1 MSEKLC
7 KLTILLSLIFLQEKS
22 FALDL
27 NSPQTLEAF
36 TFKEQAPLTTFGYFF
51 QIFLSLIFV
60 FALIYLVSRYLL
72 PKLKVSGRGRF
83 IEVVERI
90 GLEPG
95 VSAYILKVKEKSW
108 LILISNK
115 NIALIEKLKETT
127 P

>member
-1 MSEKLC
+1 MREKLC

-36 TFKEQAPLTTFGYFF
+36 TLREQAPLTTFGYFF
-51 QIFLSLIFV
+51 QIFLSLIFI

-108 LILISNK
+108 LILVSNK
-115 NIALIEKLKETT
+115 NIELIEKLEEKT